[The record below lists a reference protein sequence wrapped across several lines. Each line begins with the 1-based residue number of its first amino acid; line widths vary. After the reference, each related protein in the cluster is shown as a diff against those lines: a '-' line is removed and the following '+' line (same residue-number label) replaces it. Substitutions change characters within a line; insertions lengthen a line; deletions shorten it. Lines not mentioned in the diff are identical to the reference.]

1 LKVRSKGNVDALMR
15 KRAALASSE
24 DSDSGTRVV
33 LDPELTKPKLT
44 EELLDAG
51 VVGWI
56 PLGLCRETKSANPVL
71 HRPAAAFRMPE
82 QYTDELILDSGEVD
96 HSPFAAVRR
105 IVTSGRLI
113 ASPDSIRGKSR
124 VVCFTE
130 VALAE
135 LKQLRVFRS
144 HRGRWDFEPYG
155 VCVRRSALE
164 EVGASP
170 VIYGDEED
178 WASLTEMEKPL
189 FQKEQSTTPS
199 GDIIDWTVEQE
210 WRHVGDVMLS
220 QFEVADVFVFV
231 PTATEAR
238 KLSAVSP
245 WRVVVV

>member
-1 LKVRSKGNVDALMR
+1 M
-15 KRAALASSE
+15 
-24 DSDSGTRVV
+24 
-33 LDPELTKPKLT
+33 
-44 EELLDAG
+44 
-51 VVGWI
+51 VGWI

-82 QYTDELILDSGEVD
+82 DCEAGFLTHCTRRARGAWPNQTEQQYTDELILDSGEVD